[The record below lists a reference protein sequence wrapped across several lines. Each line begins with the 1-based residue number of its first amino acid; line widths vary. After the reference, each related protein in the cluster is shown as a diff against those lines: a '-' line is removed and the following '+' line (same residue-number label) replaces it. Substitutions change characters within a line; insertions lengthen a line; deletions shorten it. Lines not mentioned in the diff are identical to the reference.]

1 MYTYETNLHD
11 LLAKNLAHR
20 PDHTAVID
28 GPRQVSYADLDKQ
41 VDATA
46 GWLADRGVERGNRV
60 GVHLRKSIEEV
71 VAMFAAA
78 RIGAVMVN
86 INHQWTG
93 HQLDYVL
100 RDCDVKALFI
110 DQRPAQELAKEEKPA
125 TLEHVVVKGKAPND
139 PLMTSWSDLPTD
151 LKPPPKVGIDTDLAA
166 LLYTSGS
173 TGQPKGVMLSNLNL
187 LNGARSV
194 AQYVKNR
201 PDDRLLSLLPFSF
214 DYGLSQLTTM
224 FLVGGTIVV
233 QNVMMPA
240 EIVKSLVSH
249 KITGFA
255 AVPPAWIPVVR
266 YLDEVETDLPDLR
279 YITNSGGKIP
289 GNVLELMP
297 KVFPGVEIYLMY
309 GLTEAFR
316 STYLPPELYE
326 KKMGSMG
333 RAIPNAE
340 TFIVDDEIGI
350 CGPGQRGELVHRGS
364 LVSLGYWGRPDVTAE
379 KIKPCPQLKPLFGD
393 EKVCYSGDLVR
404 IDEDGDYWFVSR
416 RDAMIKA
423 SGFRISPT
431 EIEDVVSKSGLISH
445 VVAYGAPD
453 ETLGQAVEIVVTGRD
468 SQPLDTDQL
477 MAYCRQNMPHYM
489 APRRIHVWEGEMP
502 RTGSGKL
509 DRPTITKTYL
519 EPSQE

>member
-1 MYTYETNLHD
+1 MYRYEIIFHD
-11 LLAKNLAHR
+11 LLDKNLAHR
-20 PDHTAVID
+20 PGHPAVID
-28 GPRQVSYADLDKQ
+28 GQRQATYGDLAKQ

-46 GWLADRGVERGNRV
+46 GWLADVGVKRGDRV

-86 INHQWTG
+86 INHQWTA

-100 RDCDVKALFI
+100 RDCGVKALVI
-110 DQRPAQELAKEEKPA
+110 DQRPAVEFAKQDKPD
-125 TLEHVVVKGKAPND
+125 TLKHVLVKGNAPDD
-139 PLMTSWSDLPTD
+139 PLMTSWSDLPAD
-151 LKPPPKVGIDTDLAA
+151 LKPPPRVGVDSDLAA

-201 PDDRLLSLLPFSF
+201 PEDRLLSLLPFSF

-224 FLVGGTIVV
+224 CLVGGTIVV
-233 QNVMMPA
+233 QNVMMPV
-240 EIVKSLVSH
+240 EIVKSLVNH

-266 YLDEVETDLPDLR
+266 HLNEAPTDLPHLR

-289 GNVLELMP
+289 GNILELMP

-333 RAIPNAE
+333 RAIPNVE
-340 TFIVDDEIGI
+340 TFIVDDEIGVS
-350 CGPGQRGELVHRGS
+350 GPGQQGELVHRGS
-364 LVSLGYWGRPDVTAE
+364 LVSLGYWGRPDITAE
-379 KIKPCPQLKPLFGD
+379 KIKPCPQLKDLFGD

-416 RDAMIKA
+416 KDAMIKS

-431 EIEDVVSKSGLISH
+431 EIEDVISKSGTVGH
-445 VVAYGAPD
+445 VVAFGAPD
-453 ETLGQAVEIVVTGRD
+453 EMLGQAVEAVVTPIEG
-468 SQPLDTDQL
+468 QNLDMDQL
-477 MAYCRQNMPHYM
+477 MAYCRDNMPNYM
-489 APRRIHVWEGEMP
+489 APRKIHLWDGEMP

-509 DRPTITKTYL
+509 DRPTITKVFLTDAG
-519 EPSQE
+519 